1 MDSTP
6 QPHPDVA
13 LCLRYLRVMEERD
26 LAAARAM
33 LAPGFRMVFP
43 GDKRMTDLDALVA
56 NSASRYRFVKKT
68 FDETDAGTDRQ
79 GRAVVVISGTL
90 YGEWPD
96 GTPFSGIRYCDRF
109 VLQDGRLVEQH
120 VWNDLGEV
128 LRAAGR

>member
-6 QPHPDVA
+6 PSDVA
-13 LCLRYLRVMEERD
+13 FCLRYLKVMEDRD
-26 LAAARAM
+26 LATARTM
-33 LAPGFRMVFP
+33 LDPSFRMVFP
-43 GDKRMTDLDALVA
+43 GDKRMTDLDALVK
-56 NSASRYRFVKKT
+56 NSASRYRYVKKT
-68 FDETDAGTDRQ
+68 FDETDTGTDKD
-79 GRAVVVISGTL
+79 GRPVVVVSGTL

-109 VLQDGRLVEQH
+109 VLKDGKLVEQH

>member
-6 QPHPDVA
+6 ESDVA
-13 LCLRYLRVMEERD
+13 FCLRYLRVMEERD
-26 LAAARAM
+26 LATARTM
-33 LAPGFRMVFP
+33 LDPDFRMVFP
-43 GDKRMTDLDALVA
+43 GDKRMTELDALVK

-68 FDETDAGTDRQ
+68 FDETDSGTDRR
-79 GRAVVVISGTL
+79 GRPVVIISGTL

-109 VLQDGRLVEQH
+109 VLKDGRLLEQH
-120 VWNDLGEV
+120 VWNDLGEA

>member
-6 QPHPDVA
+6 ESDVA
-13 LCLRYLRVMEERD
+13 FCLRYLRVMEERD
-26 LAAARAM
+26 LATARTM
-33 LAPGFRMVFP
+33 LDPDFRMVFP
-43 GDKRMTDLDALVA
+43 GDKRMTELDALVQ

-68 FDETDAGTDRQ
+68 FDETDSGTDRH
-79 GRAVVVISGTL
+79 GRPVVIISGTL

-109 VLQDGRLVEQH
+109 VLKDGRLLEQH
-120 VWNDLGEV
+120 VWNDLGEA